1 LVGEQNP
8 AYVPTLFIPCYANGL
23 MLEDP
28 RRHKQLRVLVQKLGL
43 STTAPIDWSLL
54 DLALTHPSVSRTH
67 NYEQLEF
74 VGDSVVRLITAE
86 LLLEIY
92 PQEPVGEFAAVRSI
106 LVSDRVLAQLAES
119 YGIEPYL
126 LIGTN
131 ATGNPTGRQSWL
143 ADAFEAVL
151 GALYLSTHN
160 MDLIR
165 SWLDQA
171 LQQKAIE
178 VMNDPARFNYK
189 DALQEWTQGK
199 YKILPEYKVAE
210 NKPPDSTLKL
220 DSNQSAWH
228 DQRFV
233 AEVWFQGNLL
243 GTGYGRSKK
252 ASEQAAAKEAFLAVS
267 NQENQSLA

>member
-1 LVGEQNP
+1 
-8 AYVPTLFIPCYANGL
+8 

-28 RRHKQLRVLVQKLGL
+28 RRQKQLRTLALKLGL
-43 STTAPIDWSLL
+43 PAAAPINWSLL
-54 DLALTHPSVSRTH
+54 NLALTHPSVSRTH

-74 VGDSVVRLITAE
+74 VGDSVVRLVTAE

-165 SWLDQA
+165 PWLDQA

-210 NKPPDSTLKL
+210 NKPLDSTLRL
-220 DSNQSAWH
+220 AGDQSAWH

-243 GTGYGRSKK
+243 GKGYGRSKK
-252 ASEQAAAKEAFLAVS
+252 ASEQAAAKEAFLTVK
-267 NQENQSLA
+267 SLEQ

>member
-1 LVGEQNP
+1 MF
-8 AYVPTLFIPCYANGL
+8 A
-23 MLEDP
+23 DP
-28 RRHKQLRVLVQKLGL
+28 RRQKQLQTLIQKLGL
-43 STTAPIDWSLL
+43 SATAPIDWTLL

-74 VGDSVVRLITAE
+74 VGDSVVRLIAAE
-86 LLLEIY
+86 LLLEVY

-119 YGIEPYL
+119 HGMEPYL

-165 SWLDQA
+165 PWLDRA
-171 LQQKAIE
+171 LQKKAVE

-199 YKILPEYKVAE
+199 HKTLPEYKVTE
-210 NKPPDSTLKL
+210 NKQLDSALKL
-220 DSNQSAWH
+220 TSNKASWH
-228 DQRFV
+228 DQRFA
-233 AEVWFQGNLL
+233 AEVWFQGKLL
-243 GTGYGRSKK
+243 GKGYGRSKK
-252 ASEQAAAKEAFLAVS
+252 ASEQAAAKEAFLAIRDRD
-267 NQENQSLA
+267 N

>member
-1 LVGEQNP
+1 M
-8 AYVPTLFIPCYANGL
+8 I
-23 MLEDP
+23 EDP
-28 RRHKQLRVLVQKLGL
+28 RREKQLRTLVQKLGL
-43 STTAPIDWSLL
+43 SATAPIDWSLL
-54 DLALTHPSVSRTH
+54 DLALTHPSVSRAR

-165 SWLDQA
+165 SWLDKA

-178 VMNDPARFNYK
+178 VINDPARFNYK

-210 NKPPDSTLKL
+210 NKQLDSTLKL
-220 DSNQSAWH
+220 ASNQSAWH

-252 ASEQAAAKEAFLAVS
+252 ASEQAAAKEAFLTVR
-267 NQENQSLA
+267 NQEN

>member
-1 LVGEQNP
+1 M
-8 AYVPTLFIPCYANGL
+8 FK
-23 MLEDP
+23 DP
-28 RRHKQLRVLVQKLGL
+28 RRQKQLQLLVQKLGL
-43 STTAPIDWSLL
+43 SATAPIDWSLL
-54 DLALTHPSVSRTH
+54 DLALTHPSMSRTH

-86 LLLEIY
+86 LLLEVY

-106 LVSDRVLAQLAES
+106 LVSDRVLAQLADS

-126 LIGTN
+126 LIGSN

-143 ADAFEAVL
+143 ADAFEAIL

-165 SWLDQA
+165 PWLDQA
-171 LQQKAIE
+171 LQKKAVE

-199 YKILPEYKVAE
+199 YKILPEYKVVE
-210 NKPPDSTLKL
+210 NTRLDSALKL
-220 DSNQSAWH
+220 ANNQSAWQ
-228 DQRFV
+228 DRRFM
-233 AEVWFQGNLL
+233 AEVWFQGSLL
-243 GTGYGRSKK
+243 GIGYGRSKK
-252 ASEQAAAKEAFLAVS
+252 ASEQAAAKEAFLAIRTK
-267 NQENQSLA
+267 EN

>member
-1 LVGEQNP
+1 M
-8 AYVPTLFIPCYANGL
+8 F
-23 MLEDP
+23 EDP
-28 RRHKQLRVLVQKLGL
+28 RRQKQLQTLAQKLGL
-43 STTAPIDWSLL
+43 SPAEPIDWSLL
-54 DLALTHPSVSRTH
+54 DLALTHPSVSRTD

-86 LLLEIY
+86 LLLEVY

-106 LVSDRVLAQLAES
+106 LVSDRILAQLAEN

-126 LIGTN
+126 IIGTN

-165 SWLDQA
+165 PWLDQA
-171 LQQKAIE
+171 LKQKAIE

-199 YKILPEYKVAE
+199 HKILPEYKVAE
-210 NKPPDSTLKL
+210 NKQLDSALKL
-220 DSNQSAWH
+220 TNNQSSWH
-228 DQRFV
+228 DRRFV
-233 AEVWFQGNLL
+233 AEVWFQGSLL

-252 ASEQAAAKEAFLAVS
+252 ASEQAAAKEAFLAIRKRD
-267 NQENQSLA
+267 N